1 MDQKR
6 ERAFRELKTLLCSNP
21 VLQSP
26 DLKKEFILQTDASEF
41 GVGAV
46 LSQLDDSSTDH
57 PVCFSVES
65 YFSNR
70 DCLQD
75 NFIKLLLDILVFA

>member
-1 MDQKR
+1 M
-6 ERAFRELKTLLCSNP
+6 
-21 VLQSP
+21 LQPSATSL
-26 DLKKEFILQTDASEF
+26 DLIKEFILQTDASEF

-57 PVCFSVES
+57 PVCFSVGS
-65 YFSNR
+65 YFQESSDIFR
-70 DCLQD
+70 YCLQD